1 MTVRGRYLN
10 PNSCALCNT
19 CQNRIPL
26 LRLLIPPHLLVAGL
40 FKHSPAIRV
49 RGIRRHPPFTSLLR
63 EERRNFPTFTQIRT
77 ETHEKLL
84 AVLPLHYKG
93 KALSERP
100 NKLSALILKS
110 SLFKNL
116 LFNLLC
122 TGVER
127 YSGKVLYCEKLQLH
141 NKGFRCYILDSN
153 QCFSGC
159 ERTAIIRM

>member
-77 ETHEKLL
+77 ETPREAPRRASVTL
-84 AVLPLHYKG
+84 
-93 KALSERP
+93 
-100 NKLSALILKS
+100 
-110 SLFKNL
+110 
-116 LFNLLC
+116 
-122 TGVER
+122 
-127 YSGKVLYCEKLQLH
+127 
-141 NKGFRCYILDSN
+141 
-153 QCFSGC
+153 
-159 ERTAIIRM
+159 

>member
-19 CQNRIPL
+19 YQNRIPL

-49 RGIRRHPPFTSLLR
+49 RGIKRHPPFTSLLR

-153 QCFSGC
+153 QYFSGC
-159 ERTAIIRM
+159 ERTTIVRM

>member
-1 MTVRGRYLN
+1 MLSHTDFV
-10 PNSCALCNT
+10 
-19 CQNRIPL
+19 I
-26 LRLLIPPHLLVAGL
+26 AGL

-49 RGIRRHPPFTSLLR
+49 RGIRRHPPSTSLLR

-100 NKLSALILKS
+100 NKLSVLILKS